1 MKFALS
7 TLGLPGTPVDDV
19 LRLAADSG
27 FDGVELH
34 SRPEGPVHPGT
45 GTAERARITARSA
58 EAGLTVLSVAAP
70 VRAAGGD
77 EDGPVIEELGEAVRL
92 AADLGAPYVRVL
104 PGGGALPGNAF
115 PGGGAPPA
123 EEADVVAAR
132 RLAAVAPEAADRGVR
147 ILLET
152 RGSHPRGAD
161 VARITGLVGHRAVG
175 VVWDPAHTR
184 HAGEEPH
191 ETLPVLAPHL
201 GYVRVKDSAPDGEA
215 AAAGDA
221 APPPGGAA
229 VPPLRAA
236 VRALRSHGY
245 DGWLCWEHEQQWH
258 ADAPGP
264 GPLAAAARNRL
275 AELAD
280 GPAA

>member
-45 GTAERARITARSA
+45 GAAERARITARSA

-104 PGGGALPGNAF
+104 PGGALPGDAFPGGALPGV
-115 PGGGAPPA
+115 GAPSA

-201 GYVRVKDSAPDGEA
+201 GYVRVKDSAPDG
-215 AAAGDA
+215 DA
-221 APPPGGAA
+221 AP
-229 VPPLRAA
+229 PPLRAA

-245 DGWLCWEHEQQWH
+245 DGWLCWEHGEQSY
-258 ADAPGP
+258 ADAPEP
-264 GPLAAAARNRL
+264 GRPAAAARNRL
-275 AELAD
+275 AALAD
-280 GPAA
+280 GSAA